1 MCYMGIG
8 DTYTPAH
15 KDSCGSFGHNLMCY
29 TTGGGSALWFMSAT
43 GPLHKDE
50 PAAYFHDKLGVEL
63 DLESHKATVEEFRA
77 APFSVY
83 VAEQRL
89 GDLVL
94 VPPRSCHQVVN
105 KGGITIKMSW
115 SRMGVESFH
124 YSLHAELALYHRY
137 SPHVCLEKFEFP
149 N

>member
-1 MCYMGIG
+1 
-8 DTYTPAH
+8 
-15 KDSCGSFGHNLMCY
+15 MCY